1 MKTAIE
7 LIADE
12 RQRQIEQEGWSLHGD
27 DQHLA
32 GELALAASC
41 YAIPPGEHY
50 CPDPPDSWP
59 WDPSWWKPSPDDR
72 VRELVKA
79 GALIVAEIERLQRA
93 DQGEPQ
99 SDVAAAAGGLTQT
112 AVEY

>member
-12 RQRQIEQEGWSLHGD
+12 RQRQIDQEGWSLQGD
-27 DQHLA
+27 DQHIE

-50 CPDPPDSWP
+50 CPEPPESWP
-59 WDPSWWKPSPDDR
+59 WADSWWKPSPEDR
-72 VRELVKA
+72 IKELVKA

-93 DQGEPQ
+93 EQGEAQ
-99 SDVAAAAGGLTQT
+99 GSVAGDDGSQQP
-112 AVEY
+112 